1 MKIEDITNNLTE
13 TIKNIDEK
21 NFIFKFIES
30 FNFPKSTISRLK
42 KGDRNSSVI
51 EGELIWRDKLYF
63 INAKNKKDD
72 LYLLIN
78 ETKSKPEIKKL
89 KVRFIIVTDFS
100 QLLAIDTKTQ
110 KSLECKIKDLA
121 KHSSYFLPLIGIDQ
135 YQGSEE
141 NPADLKAARE
151 IGKLYDQ
158 LLIDNKSLDIA
169 KYRQDLNIFFSRLLF
184 LYYADDAEIFEKNLF
199 LQSITEF
206 TDKDGKNLD
215 EFFNKLFE
223 VLNSESRA
231 NIPQYFVKF
240 PYVNGS
246 IFKTKIKLPNFTRK
260 TREMIV
266 SSASLDWH
274 IINPDILGSMLQ
286 AVVSPEERDD
296 EEMHYTSVPNILNVI
311 GPLFLD
317 ILENRIE
324 EAENDEKNLKKI
336 LRYIYNIKI
345 FDPACGSGNFLIIT
359 YKQLCRL
366 EIRIFRLL
374 LKLSP
379 DEWKMS
385 VSGIS
390 LNQFYGI
397 EKSHYAA
404 ETAKLSLW
412 LAEHQMNLEFK
423 EVFGISKPS
432 LPISELGNIVC
443 ENSITFDWIKFCSM
457 DKKTEEIFIVGN
469 PPFKG
474 YRARTKEQKEDIEF
488 YFNGKNSK
496 VDYVALWFFKG
507 TDFILK
513 YNKVKLAFVATNSVN
528 QGEQVNLIWPRIFDR
543 DIEIIFANKS
553 FRWKNSARNNAVV
566 TVSIIG
572 LALKDSKF
580 KKHLIFNDKKTHIKN
595 LNAYLLESKN
605 IIVKN
610 CNKSLSDLPKMSY
623 GSMANDGGYLVLENN
638 EKDKLIKEAAE
649 SKKFLKPFVGGID
662 FIRGTKRWC
671 LWIEDKDLNEAT
683 SIKFIKD
690 RFEKVKAH
698 RKKKDNNNKWV
709 ERPHKFVEDRH
720 KEEDAIFVPTTTSE
734 RREYLPIGFYEKGT
748 LITAPNQVV
757 YNPPMYLFSIL
768 SSRMHM
774 LWLQTVGGKLKTHL
788 RYSNELCYN
797 TFPFPEIS
805 NEIKNTLKEVALRLL
820 VDERERHF
828 EKTISE
834 LYDPDTMPKGLRDLH
849 QEIDTIVEKCYQS
862 KTFLNDEEK
871 LKCLFDMYADKSP
884 ESERLI

>member
-158 LLIDNKSLDIA
+158 LLIDNKNLDIA

-240 PYVNGS
+240 PYVNGL

-324 EAENDEKNLKKI
+324 DAENDEKNLKKI

-412 LAEHQMNLEFK
+412 LAEHQLNLEFK

-443 ENSITFDWIKFCSM
+443 ENSITFDWIKFCPM

-474 YRARTKEQKEDIEF
+474 YRARTKQQKEDVTR
-488 YFNGKNSK
+488 YLNKKSSK
-496 VDYVALWFFKG
+496 VDYVGLWFFKG
-507 TDFILK
+507 ADFISYYK
-513 YNKVKLAFVATNSVN
+513 NVKLAFVATNSVN
-528 QGEQVNLIWPRIFDR
+528 QGEQVNLIWPRILDQ

-553 FRWKNSARNNAVV
+553 FKWKNSARNNAVV
-566 TVSIIG
+566 IVSIIG
-572 LALKDSKF
+572 LALKETKF
-580 KKHLIFNDKKTHIKN
+580 KKILIFNEKKIHVKY

-610 CNKSLSDLPKMSY
+610 RNIPLFDLPKMTY
-623 GSMANDGGYLVLENN
+623 GSMANDGGFLILETS
-638 EKDKLIKEAAE
+638 ERDKLLKENPNG
-649 SKKFLKPFVGGID
+649 KKFLKAFVGGIE
-662 FIRGTKRWC
+662 FIRGIKRWC
-671 LWIEDKDLNEAT
+671 IKINDEDLNEAE
-683 SIKFIKD
+683 SINFIKE
-690 RFEKVKAH
+690 RLEKVKAH
-698 RKKKDNNNKWV
+698 RLKKDWKSWPDK
-709 ERPHKFVEDRH
+709 PHKFVFDSYQDS
-720 KEEDAIFVPTTTSE
+720 DAIFIPSPTSE

-748 LITAPNQVV
+748 LITAPNQLI
-757 YNPPMYLFSIL
+757 YNPPMYLFAVL
-768 SSRMHM
+768 SSRIHK
-774 LWLQTVGGKLKTHL
+774 LWVQTVGGKLKTDI
-788 RYSNELCYN
+788 RYSSELCYN
-797 TFPFPEIS
+797 TFPLPEINKES
-805 NEIKNTLKEVALRLL
+805 QNILKEISLRLL

-828 EKTISE
+828 EKTISQ

>member
-1 MKIEDITNNLTE
+1 MKIEEITNNLSNI
-13 TIKNIDEK
+13 IKSLDDND
-21 NFIFKFIES
+21 FIFKFIES

-42 KGDRNSSVI
+42 KGDRNSSDKD
-51 EGELIWRDKLYF
+51 GELIWRDKIYF
-63 INAKNKKDD
+63 VNAKKQNKD
-72 LYLLIN
+72 LFVLIN
-78 ETKSKPEIKKL
+78 EIKIKPEIKKL
-89 KVRFIIVTDFS
+89 KIRFIIVSDFD

-110 KSLECKIKDLA
+110 ISLECKIKDLP
-121 KHSSYFLPLIGIDQ
+121 KHSSYFLPLIGVDQ
-135 YQGSEE
+135 HQGSEE

-158 LLIDNKSLDIA
+158 LLIDNKHLNIEE
-169 KYRQDLNIFFSRLLF
+169 YRQDLNIFFSRLLF

-199 LQSITEF
+199 LKSITNF
-206 TDKDGKNLD
+206 TEKDGSNLG
-215 EFFNKLFE
+215 EFFSKLFD
-223 VLNSESRA
+223 VLDSETRKD
-231 NIPQYFVKF
+231 IPHYFSKF

-246 IFKTKIKLPNFTRK
+246 IFKNKIKLPNFTKK
-260 TREMIV
+260 TRDLIV
-266 SSASLDWH
+266 GNASLDWH

-286 AVVSPEERDD
+286 SVVSPEERDE

-317 ILENRIE
+317 DLEAKIE
-324 EAENDEKNLKKI
+324 EAFDNEKALKKI

-359 YKQLCRL
+359 YKQLCTL
-366 EIRIFRLL
+366 EINIFRYL

-379 DEWKMS
+379 DDWKMS

-412 LAEHQMNLEFK
+412 LAEHQMNLDFK

-432 LPISELGNIVC
+432 LPISELGNVVC
-443 ENSITFDWIKFCSM
+443 ENSIKYNWEKFCELEN
-457 DKKTEEIFIVGN
+457 KTEEIFVIGN

-474 YRARTKEQKEDIEF
+474 YRARTEEQKKDVEHYF
-488 YFNGKNSK
+488 YGKNSK
-496 VDYVALWFFKG
+496 VDYVGLWFFKG
-507 TDFILK
+507 ADYISKLK
-513 YNKVKLAFVATNSVN
+513 KVKLAFVSTNSVN
-528 QGEQVNLIWPRIFDR
+528 QGEQVNLIWPKIFDQN
-543 DIEIIFANKS
+543 IEIIFANKS

-572 LALKDSKF
+572 LSLREIKF
-580 KKHLIFNDKKTHIKN
+580 KKHLIFKDQKINVKN

-605 IIVKN
+605 IIIKN
-610 CNKSLSDLPKMSY
+610 SNTPLSTLPKMSY
-623 GSMANDGGYLVLENN
+623 GSMANDGGFLVLDANDKKKMLSENSN
-638 EKDKLIKEAAE
+638 
-649 SKKFLKPFVGGID
+649 SQKFIMPFIGGID

-671 LWIEDKDLNEAT
+671 LWIEDKDLEEAQ

-690 RFEKVKAH
+690 RLDKVNKYRLNKKNFKWADKPH
-698 RKKKDNNNKWV
+698 R
-709 ERPHKFVEDRH
+709 FVEDRF
-720 KEEDAIFVPTTTSE
+720 KNESLIFVPTTSSE

-748 LITAPNQVV
+748 LATAPNQVV
-757 YNPPMYLFSIL
+757 YNPPMYLFSVL

-774 LWLQTVGGKLKTHL
+774 LWLQTVGGKLKTDL

-797 TFPFPEIS
+797 TFPFPDIS
-805 NEIKNTLKEVALRLL
+805 SNVKDDLKEIALKLL

-828 EKTISE
+828 EKTIKE
-834 LYDPDTMPKGLRDLH
+834 LYDPETMPKGLRDLH
-849 QEIDTIVEKCYQS
+849 QEIDIIVEKCYKS
-862 KTFLNDEEK
+862 KPFLNDEEK
-871 LKCLFDMYADKSP
+871 LKCLFDIYADKLP
-884 ESERLI
+884 QSERLF

>member
-42 KGDRNSSVI
+42 KGDRNSSVT

-457 DKKTEEIFIVGN
+457 DKKN
-469 PPFKG
+469 
-474 YRARTKEQKEDIEF
+474 R
-488 YFNGKNSK
+488 
-496 VDYVALWFFKG
+496 
-507 TDFILK
+507 
-513 YNKVKLAFVATNSVN
+513 
-528 QGEQVNLIWPRIFDR
+528 
-543 DIEIIFANKS
+543 
-553 FRWKNSARNNAVV
+553 RN
-566 TVSIIG
+566 I
-572 LALKDSKF
+572 
-580 KKHLIFNDKKTHIKN
+580 
-595 LNAYLLESKN
+595 Y
-605 IIVKN
+605 
-610 CNKSLSDLPKMSY
+610 C
-623 GSMANDGGYLVLENN
+623 
-638 EKDKLIKEAAE
+638 
-649 SKKFLKPFVGGID
+649 
-662 FIRGTKRWC
+662 W
-671 LWIEDKDLNEAT
+671 
-683 SIKFIKD
+683 
-690 RFEKVKAH
+690 
-698 RKKKDNNNKWV
+698 
-709 ERPHKFVEDRH
+709 
-720 KEEDAIFVPTTTSE
+720 
-734 RREYLPIGFYEKGT
+734 
-748 LITAPNQVV
+748 
-757 YNPPMYLFSIL
+757 
-768 SSRMHM
+768 
-774 LWLQTVGGKLKTHL
+774 
-788 RYSNELCYN
+788 
-797 TFPFPEIS
+797 
-805 NEIKNTLKEVALRLL
+805 
-820 VDERERHF
+820 
-828 EKTISE
+828 
-834 LYDPDTMPKGLRDLH
+834 
-849 QEIDTIVEKCYQS
+849 
-862 KTFLNDEEK
+862 
-871 LKCLFDMYADKSP
+871 
-884 ESERLI
+884 

>member
-1 MKIEDITNNLTE
+1 MKIEDITNNLSNLTNN
-13 TIKNIDEK
+13 IKEQD
-21 NFIFKFIES
+21 FIFKFIES
-30 FNFPKSTISRLK
+30 FDFPKSTISRLK
-42 KGDRNSSVI
+42 KGDRNSTMI

-63 INAKNKKDD
+63 INTKNKKQD

-89 KVRFIIVTDFS
+89 KIRFIIVTDFS

-158 LLIDNKSLDIA
+158 LLIDNKNLDIA

-324 EAENDEKNLKKI
+324 DAENDEKNLKKI

-412 LAEHQMNLEFK
+412 LAEHQLNLEFK

-443 ENSITFDWIKFCSM
+443 ENSITFDWIKFCPM

-474 YRARTKEQKEDIEF
+474 YRARTKQQKEDVTR
-488 YFNGKNSK
+488 YLNKKSSK
-496 VDYVALWFFKG
+496 VDYVGLWFFKG
-507 TDFILK
+507 ADFISYYK
-513 YNKVKLAFVATNSVN
+513 NVKLAFVATNSVN
-528 QGEQVNLIWPRIFDR
+528 QGEQVNLIWPRILDQ

-553 FRWKNSARNNAVV
+553 FKWKNSARNNAVV
-566 TVSIIG
+566 IVSIIG
-572 LALKDSKF
+572 LALKETKF
-580 KKHLIFNDKKTHIKN
+580 KKILIFNEKKIHVKY

-610 CNKSLSDLPKMSY
+610 RNIPLFDLPKMTY
-623 GSMANDGGYLVLENN
+623 GSMANDGGFLILETS
-638 EKDKLIKEAAE
+638 ERDKLLKENPNG
-649 SKKFLKPFVGGID
+649 KKFLKAFVGGIE
-662 FIRGTKRWC
+662 FIRGIKRWC
-671 LWIEDKDLNEAT
+671 IKINDEDLNEAE
-683 SIKFIKD
+683 SINFIKE
-690 RFEKVKAH
+690 RLEKVKAH
-698 RKKKDNNNKWV
+698 RLKKDWKSWPDK
-709 ERPHKFVEDRH
+709 PHKFVFDSYQDS
-720 KEEDAIFVPTTTSE
+720 DAIFIPSPTSE

-748 LITAPNQVV
+748 LITAPNQLI
-757 YNPPMYLFSIL
+757 YNPPMYLFAVL
-768 SSRMHM
+768 SSRIHK
-774 LWLQTVGGKLKTHL
+774 LWVQTVGGKLKTDI
-788 RYSNELCYN
+788 RYSSELCYN
-797 TFPFPEIS
+797 TFPLPEINKES
-805 NEIKNTLKEVALRLL
+805 QNILKEISLRLL

-828 EKTISE
+828 EKTISQ